1 MTLPEMLTGLGQ
13 ERFEALMGEVSM
25 GALRTYRLVDTFKVR
40 ARLLKLNRDKLRKAA
55 PKLWERLVEGDEDL
69 ARELAQGVLVSNLD
83 FVIEALDHL
92 GIEHDGNGFFDKEAQ
107 ADDKLSEGWREKLL
121 ATFRERYPEHL
132 ILLYINHLD
141 WELGKPEAVFVG

>member
-121 ATFRERYPEHL
+121 AAFRERYPEHL

-141 WELGKPEAVFVG
+141 WELGKPETVFVG